1 MKFILVTACF
11 IILIF
16 SECLSRETE
25 QLKLGID
32 LVVENKFE
40 IFKNKRVSILTNNT
54 GRTSHGSLTIEEFLK
69 TNKCSV
75 ISIFTPEHGFDT
87 KAPAGKHV
95 PNDTIYD
102 LPCYS
107 LYGENRRPTKKQL
120 EGTDI
125 VVIDIQDIGIR
136 SYTYIST
143 IFKMMDAAAEFGKQV
158 CILDRPNPLGGIA
171 VDGNTVEKG
180 MESFVGIIP
189 VAYIHGCTIGEL
201 ANMINEEGWLPNGKD
216 GLPRKCNLTIIKME
230 YWSRDMVWENTG
242 LDWYPT
248 SPNIQSIDAIRG
260 AAMTGIFGELGIFPI
275 GIGGGMPFQFIGKV
289 NLNEL
294 KKKNDD
300 IEFPGIKLSQ
310 FVTKLSNGIKIDFEN
325 DDNFAPYTAG
335 IKLFLAIRKAYPDMF
350 SKPKIKSAK
359 KGMFEKVTG
368 TKKLYN
374 ALFDGGTDA
383 EVLDICR
390 EGFDEYMILRSR
402 YLLY

>member
-1 MKFILVTACF
+1 MKFFFV
-11 IILIF
+11 IF
-16 SECLSRETE
+16 SFVLILFSESISKEKQ

-32 LVVENKFE
+32 LVLDNKFE

-54 GRTSHGSLTIEEFLK
+54 GRTSQGKISAEEFYS
-69 TNKCSV
+69 TNKCRLV
-75 ISIFTPEHGFDT
+75 SIFTPEHGFDT

-102 LPCYS
+102 VPCYS
-107 LYGENRRPTKKQL
+107 LYGDNRRPQKKQL

-158 CILDRPNPLGGIA
+158 CILDRPNPLGGNS
-171 VDGNTVEKG
+171 VDGNIVEKG

-201 ANMINEEGWLPNGKD
+201 ANMINEEGWLPSGKD
-216 GLPRKCNLTIIKME
+216 GNPRKCNLTIIKME
-230 YWSRDMVWENTG
+230 NWKRDMTWEDTG
-242 LDWYPT
+242 LEWVPS
-248 SPNIQSIDAIRG
+248 SPNIPSVDAIRG

-289 NLNEL
+289 NINEL
-294 KKKNDD
+294 RNNYSGL
-300 IEFPGIKLSQ
+300 ILPGIKLSQ
-310 FVTKLSNGIKIDFEN
+310 FTTKKSNGVKIGFER
-325 DDNFAPYTAG
+325 DDDFAPYTAG
-335 IKLFLAIRKAYPDMF
+335 IKIFLAIRKTYPDMF
-350 SKPKIKSAK
+350 SKPKIKSTK
-359 KGMFEKVTG
+359 KAMFEKVTG
-368 TKKLYN
+368 TKKLYS
-374 ALFDGGTDA
+374 ALFDRGTDT
-383 EVLDICR
+383 EVLEICN
-390 EGFDEYMILRSR
+390 EGFDEYLKIRSK